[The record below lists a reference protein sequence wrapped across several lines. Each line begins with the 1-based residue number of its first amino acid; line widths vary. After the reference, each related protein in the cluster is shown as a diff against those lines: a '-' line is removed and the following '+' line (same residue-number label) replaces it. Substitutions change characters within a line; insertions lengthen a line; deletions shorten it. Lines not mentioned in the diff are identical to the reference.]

1 MIKKK
6 KKASK
11 KSESSYWKKKNSKR
25 EPEDITYPKA
35 GLQTRWENLFSNLMT
50 FY

>member
-6 KKASK
+6 KKQVRNQNLATG
-11 KSESSYWKKKNSKR
+11 KKKNSKR

-35 GLQTRWENLFSNLMT
+35 GL
-50 FY
+50 